1 MSLSALKFALR
12 YLFRCVLF
20 SLRAQKILILFLQV
34 VSLCYLDVC
43 VSLSALKFALRYLFC
58 CVLFS
63 LRAQKILILLQ
74 IVTSKLTALLCNLL
88 SRSLSLFLSL
98 SVIVCLSVS
107 LSLKCF
113 IARVLVEIKARA
125 RIFYLQERALRCE
138 PNNAG
143 RGGGSWGA
151 MSALRQSSCTTTY

>member
-1 MSLSALKFALR
+1 MKLLVDQLHQVRMSA
-12 YLFRCVLF
+12 
-20 SLRAQKILILFLQV
+20 LRAQQILILFLQV
-34 VSLCYLDVC
+34 VFLCYLAVC
-43 VSLSALKFALRYLFC
+43 VSLSALKFALRCLFC

-74 IVTSKLTALLCNLL
+74 VVTSKLTALLCTLL

-98 SVIVCLSVS
+98 SVIVCLS

-151 MSALRQSSCTTTY
+151 MSALRQSSCTTAY